1 MQATG
6 HLKGRTWRAL
16 PHRTF
21 QFIRVHALSL
31 SPITSICF
39 FIATTNFSVQSI
51 FSTSRR
57 LIESAIGLN
66 EG

>member
-1 MQATG
+1 MRATG
-6 HLKGRTWRAL
+6 HLKGRTWRVA
-16 PHRTF
+16 PSNIPIYSRT
-21 QFIRVHALSL
+21 RLSL

-51 FSTSRR
+51 FSTLRR